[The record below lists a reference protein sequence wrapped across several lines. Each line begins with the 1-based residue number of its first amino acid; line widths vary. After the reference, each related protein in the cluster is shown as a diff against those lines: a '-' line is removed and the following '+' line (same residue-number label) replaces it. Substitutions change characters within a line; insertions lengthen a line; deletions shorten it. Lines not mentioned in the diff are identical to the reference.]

1 MTFYF
6 TGLFVNLYSAVERF
20 LMYQDDNAT
29 SVRYILF
36 HELCPALIAI
46 MKDGLK
52 PEVITSFGKMQTNVW
67 RVVEALIRQGPSFGG
82 GGATSD
88 LVMLLNAKFPAVG
101 EDHRKFF
108 GFVAGLLNM
117 SSLHVWFSKLKW
129 SMDVLL
135 RFYERHAFICA
146 LHKETRLLFD
156 ELIFCLQRLY
166 SVPLHIDLP
175 FSNDILDDIPSTP
188 VSTPTTHHSV
198 SSPASTCCSRGS
210 FGTYSGS
217 GGHCSSHS
225 QTHSSCSNCSISNTI
240 KRRPNSGKSRIPR
253 PISLPKRLES
263 KLSASPSPSRGTVK
277 VKNSPITGPVRPTS
291 SHDRKSRVRDA
302 VKLFD
307 SKTEGPTTATA
318 SAVAT
323 ATTSTGGER
332 GERGSTTRRGS
343 SANARKVSA
352 KSPKTGAGEAMA
364 LEDTGGRP
372 R

>member
-1 MTFYF
+1 
-6 TGLFVNLYSAVERF
+6 
-20 LMYQDDNAT
+20 
-29 SVRYILF
+29 
-36 HELCPALIAI
+36 
-46 MKDGLK
+46 
-52 PEVITSFGKMQTNVW
+52 
-67 RVVEALIRQGPSFGG
+67 
-82 GGATSD
+82 
-88 LVMLLNAKFPAVG
+88 
-101 EDHRKFF
+101 
-108 GFVAGLLNM
+108 M

-210 FGTYSGS
+210 FGTYSG
-217 GGHCSSHS
+217 GGHCNSHS

-263 KLSASPSPSRGTVK
+263 KLSASPSPSRGTTVK
-277 VKNSPITGPVRPTS
+277 VKNSPITGKFKVPWSIRKLHSFNCYFLLRTRTTDLLTRQKIS
-291 SHDRKSRVRDA
+291 SPWCSET
-302 VKLFD
+302 LWF
-307 SKTEGPTTATA
+307 
-318 SAVAT
+318 
-323 ATTSTGGER
+323 
-332 GERGSTTRRGS
+332 
-343 SANARKVSA
+343 
-352 KSPKTGAGEAMA
+352 
-364 LEDTGGRP
+364 
-372 R
+372 

>member
-1 MTFYF
+1 
-6 TGLFVNLYSAVERF
+6 
-20 LMYQDDNAT
+20 
-29 SVRYILF
+29 
-36 HELCPALIAI
+36 
-46 MKDGLK
+46 
-52 PEVITSFGKMQTNVW
+52 
-67 RVVEALIRQGPSFGG
+67 
-82 GGATSD
+82 
-88 LVMLLNAKFPAVG
+88 
-101 EDHRKFF
+101 
-108 GFVAGLLNM
+108 
-117 SSLHVWFSKLKW
+117 
-129 SMDVLL
+129 VLL

-210 FGTYSGS
+210 FGTYSG
-217 GGHCSSHS
+217 GGHCNSHS

-263 KLSASPSPSRGTVK
+263 KLSASPSPSRGTTVK

-307 SKTEGPTTATA
+307 SKTEGPTTASA
-318 SAVAT
+318 AVA
-323 ATTSTGGER
+323 SNNTGGER
-332 GERGSTTRRGS
+332 ASTTRRGS

-364 LEDTGGRP
+364 LEDTGGRQP